1 MEVLTV
7 TPEKHHTYIF
17 VSFPGVKLNV
27 SGKKQ
32 FRKGGGQPLALCVQL
47 DEKEEMHDVYFVP
60 EKSIS
65 PFDFAS
71 DGNGSKALYRVIQ
84 PNQIEKGDGKQTLQ
98 SFSITDEVVILQRK
112 AKKGIEFVLVIKE
125 KEIAALGERREEGVS
140 LQNVVKQEYIL
151 FHVRPAKEQE
161 RKSTKQEVDAKRA
174 LQKGIL
180 RGERGGFTF
189 RFAEQLGI
197 NTSNKL
203 QFGGSR
209 RSGFQSFAAL
219 RFLGPGDQ
227 FFPLP
232 RAEPFNVEYR

>member
-27 SGKKQ
+27 SDKKQ
-32 FRKGGGQPLALCVQL
+32 FQKEGGQQLAVCVQL
-47 DEKEEMHDVYFVP
+47 DEKEEIHDIYFVP

-71 DGNGSKALYRVIQ
+71 DENGSKAIYRVIQ
-84 PNQIEKGDGKQTLQ
+84 PEQIEKGNRKQNLQ

-112 AKKGIEFVLVIKE
+112 TKKGIEFVLVIKE
-125 KEIAALGERREEGVS
+125 KEIAALGKQREEGIS
-140 LQNVVKQEYIL
+140 LQNVVKQEYVL
-151 FHVRPAKEQE
+151 FHVHPTQEKEWKPLQQ
-161 RKSTKQEVDAKRA
+161 KGNVKRA
-174 LQKGIL
+174 SQKGIL
-180 RGERGGFTF
+180 RGEKGGFAF
-189 RFAEQLGI
+189 RFAEQFEIKAL
-197 NTSNKL
+197 NKL

-209 RSGFQSFAAL
+209 RSRFQSFAAL

-232 RAEPFNVEYR
+232 RAEPFNP

>member
-32 FRKGGGQPLALCVQL
+32 FQKEGGQALALCVQL
-47 DEKEEMHDVYFVP
+47 DENEEMHDVYFVP

-71 DGNGSKALYRVIQ
+71 NENGSKALYRVIQ
-84 PNQIEKGDGKQTLQ
+84 PEEVEKRNGKQPLQ
-98 SFSITDEVVILQRK
+98 SFSITEEVVILQRK
-112 AKKGIEFVLVIKE
+112 TKKGIEFVLVIKE
-125 KEIAALGERREEGVS
+125 KEIAALGEQREEGIS
-140 LQNVVKQEYIL
+140 LENVAKQEYVL
-151 FHVRPAKEQE
+151 FHVRPAKEKQS
-161 RKSTKQEVDAKRA
+161 KHLQQEVAVKR
-174 LQKGIL
+174 LSQKGIL
-180 RGERGGFTF
+180 RGEKGGFTF
-189 RFAEQLGI
+189 RFAEQVGI
-197 NTSNKL
+197 NALNKL

-209 RSGFQSFAAL
+209 RFGFQSFAAL

-227 FFPLP
+227 YLPLP
-232 RAEPFNVEYR
+232 RAEPFTS